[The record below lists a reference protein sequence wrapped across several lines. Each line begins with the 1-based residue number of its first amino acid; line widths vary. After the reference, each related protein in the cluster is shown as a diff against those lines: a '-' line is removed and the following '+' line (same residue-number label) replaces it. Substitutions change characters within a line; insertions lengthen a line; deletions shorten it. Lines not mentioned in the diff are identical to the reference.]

1 MQTFLSMHYI
11 YTLNY
16 IIFQQLTEKK
26 YTKSIIYQTLKEA
39 KEVLNKE
46 KTWWY
51 LKKDEIKCVILF
63 KRKNFSRSENN

>member
-11 YTLNY
+11 YKLNY

-26 YTKSIIYQTLKEA
+26 YAKSIIYQTLQEA

-51 LKKDEIKCVILF
+51 LKKDEIKNVILLKKKIF
-63 KRKNFSRSENN
+63 FQVGK

>member
-11 YTLNY
+11 YKLNY

-26 YTKSIIYQTLKEA
+26 YAKSIIYQTLQEA

-51 LKKDEIKCVILF
+51 LKKDEIKNVILF
-63 KRKNFSRSENN
+63 KKKIFSRSENN